1 MNISSKEKKSNT
13 SDMKMLRYN
22 LYLPWNVLEVNMVD
36 VFKST
41 VFGFL
46 LTHSSIPTSN
56 PDFISNTVSDMLT
69 HSLYHAAQHYIEIMY
84 VMLEFFGVEKKA
96 FITSVFG
103 VSNKEGITSINGTW
117 K

>member
-13 SDMKMLRYN
+13 SDMKMLRYS

-46 LTHSSIPTSN
+46 PTHSSIPTSN

-103 VSNKEGITSINGTW
+103 YQTKKELRQ
-117 K
+117 

>member
-1 MNISSKEKKSNT
+1 ME
-13 SDMKMLRYN
+13 MLLYN
-22 LYLPWNVLEVNMVD
+22 LYLPWNLLEINMVD

-46 LTHSSIPTSN
+46 PAHSWIPTSN
-56 PDFISNTVSDMLT
+56 PDVISNTVSDMLT

-96 FITSVFG
+96 YINQYLVYQTK
-103 VSNKEGITSINGTW
+103 KEW
-117 K
+117 RQ